1 MYKIK
6 WSTLSGDYEK
16 KTGFERPIKFI
27 NLDGS
32 PAALKPGHTWVI
44 VVTPFSYFAEQQSGS
59 YLVRYIPPQ
68 GEAR

>member
-6 WSTLSGDYEK
+6 WSTLAGEYEQ

-27 NLDGS
+27 NADGS
-32 PAALKPGHTWVI
+32 SAALKPGHTWVI
-44 VVTPFSYFAEQQSGS
+44 IVTQFSTLTNQQNGV
-59 YLVRYIPPQ
+59 YLVRYIPAP